1 MDARQLLIPSF
12 APLSVVTGPNAMTPK
27 MMARPDSMLR
37 FAILAVLC
45 VTLAAGSARAQSI
58 FGDSPPRPP
67 ADVPNGRMFPPQPPP
82 VQYPGPAPLPP
93 ASPGPSQSNIQTQ
106 PLPPPPGA
114 ALAPRAAP
122 NQVTAPSQIAPALQ
136 RGQTPVPAGPQ
147 SAPAPQ
153 PANPPPPQPAD
164 TSPQPDDTVVTE
176 MPAQKIENA
185 RAVFSGLDKI
195 TGRII
200 SFDAGIGETVQF
212 GALRVTA
219 RVCYTRP
226 PTEATNTDAFVQV
239 DEVTLQGEVKRIFSG
254 WMFAASPGLHAVEHP
269 IYDIWLTDCASPL
282 KVAEPAPSPAPASA
296 IASPRPPRSRQPSQ
310 SRQQPAPPVAA
321 APATGAA
328 QPR

>member
-1 MDARQLLIPSF
+1 
-12 APLSVVTGPNAMTPK
+12 
-27 MMARPDSMLR
+27 
-37 FAILAVLC
+37 
-45 VTLAAGSARAQSI
+45 
-58 FGDSPPRPP
+58 
-67 ADVPNGRMFPPQPPP
+67 
-82 VQYPGPAPLPP
+82 
-93 ASPGPSQSNIQTQ
+93 
-106 PLPPPPGA
+106 
-114 ALAPRAAP
+114 
-122 NQVTAPSQIAPALQ
+122 LQ
-136 RGQTPVPAGPQ
+136 RGQTPVPPAGAQP
-147 SAPAPQ
+147 APVPQ

-269 IYDIWLTDCASPL
+269 IYDVWLTDCASPL
-282 KVAEPAPSPAPASA
+282 KVAEPAPPPAPANA
-296 IASPRPPRSRQPSQ
+296 VTSPRLPHSRQPSQ

-321 APATGAA
+321 APAAGAPT